1 MVKDLSNAAE
11 VSRRSALTS
20 LTGEMSS
27 EGDIRVDGKVSGKLT
42 AKGKIVAGEGAVING
57 ILACSNID
65 CWGTIEGDIYV
76 SELLAL
82 KSTAVITGHIYTRK
96 LQVEIGA
103 QINGSC
109 HMIISDEEFEK
120 LINPEQ

>member
-11 VSRRSALTS
+11 VSRISALTS